1 VAEPPAKAHYEKSR
15 YWSHLRIHGYANQ
28 LRELYELGAE
38 RVLEIGVAD
47 GFMSTVVPTF
57 TRHSLVSCDL
67 DRRLRP
73 TVSASVLAL
82 PFRTDAF
89 DVVLCCQVLEH
100 LPFAEL
106 PGAIGELRRVA
117 RRAVFVS
124 VPDVRQYVAARVRL
138 PKLGWRGVAWSFER
152 PSLGPYVYDGEHHW
166 EIGYR
171 GTHFS
176 DVRRAILA
184 SGVTIRRWY
193 RIPELP
199 YHCCFLLDPAKTVPA
214 HARGEDGQR
223 GRA

>member
-1 VAEPPAKAHYEKSR
+1 MAEPPAKAHYEKSR

-28 LRELYELGAE
+28 LRELYELDARE
-38 RVLEIGVAD
+38 VLEIGIAD

-100 LPFAEL
+100 LPFAEFTR
-106 PGAIGELRRVA
+106 AVGELRRVA
-117 RRAVFVS
+117 RRAVFLS

-138 PKLGWRGVAWSFER
+138 PKLGWRSVAWSFER
-152 PSLGPYVYDGEHHW
+152 PRLGPYVHDGEHYW

-171 GTHFS
+171 GTRFAE
-176 DVRRAILA
+176 VRRALLA
-184 SGVTIRRWY
+184 SGVTLRKWY

-199 YHCCFLLDPAKTVPA
+199 YHCCFLLDPAKAAPGRAPA
-214 HARGEDGQR
+214 GDGQR
-223 GRA
+223 ERA